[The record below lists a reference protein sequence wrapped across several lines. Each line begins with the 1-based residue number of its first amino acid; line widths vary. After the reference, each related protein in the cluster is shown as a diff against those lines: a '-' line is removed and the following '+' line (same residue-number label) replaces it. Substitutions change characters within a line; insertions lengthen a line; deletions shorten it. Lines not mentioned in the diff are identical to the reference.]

1 MQNKVINQ
9 YQKMVRLTQ
18 NTFESRVFSGYAPII
33 AGKNYN
39 MMEMEEGD
47 VIIKTQP
54 YEFESST
61 SRFYPSHNSI
71 AHCF

>member
-1 MQNKVINQ
+1 
-9 YQKMVRLTQ
+9 MVRPNQ
-18 NTFESRVFSGYAPII
+18 NTIESRVFSGYAPII

-39 MMEMEEGD
+39 MMEMEMEMEMEEVD
-47 VIIKTQP
+47 VIIKIQP

-61 SRFYPSHNSI
+61 SRFYLSHNSI